1 MTKDKAR
8 QWKKDLDRLLAP
20 KLFKAICD
28 PNRIAI
34 MHYLGERCAARAVG
48 QIAETLPVDVSVV
61 SRHLSILRDA
71 GILIAQKAGKEV
83 RYSLN
88 TRNLIVTLRAIAD
101 AFEACCPDQCVM
113 NNETCTEPRLSRP
126 GKGQRRSRTTEG

>member
-1 MTKDKAR
+1 MKKGKVR
-8 QWKKDLDRLLAP
+8 QRKEDLARLLAP

-34 MHYLGERCAARAVG
+34 MRYLGKHCMSETVS

-61 SRHLSILRDA
+61 SRHLSILR
-71 GILIAQKAGKEV
+71 
-83 RYSLN
+83 
-88 TRNLIVTLRAIAD
+88 AIAD

-113 NNETCTEPRLSRP
+113 NAETCTEPRLSRP
-126 GKGQRRSRTTEG
+126 GKGQRRSRTTGG

>member
-1 MTKDKAR
+1 MKKGKVR
-8 QWKKDLDRLLAP
+8 QRKEDLDRLLAP

-34 MHYLGERCAARAVG
+34 MRYLGKHCMSETVS

-113 NNETCTEPRLSRP
+113 NAETCTEPRLSRP